1 QFQAYKDD
9 RNAVIDRCRKKGMMC
24 HIVGTQKDTSKAA
37 VELAEK
43 LDFGFASIGT
53 HPNHLFP
60 THIDEEETHFMSRE
74 EDFDEA
80 YYDGLAMSPKVVAVG
95 ECGLD
100 LFHLPPDVP
109 VETVLAKQIDVF
121 KKHVAF
127 ANKHNLP
134 MVIHVREAHEHLL
147 KLLMSLPQATPC
159 LANDPSLPSPDRG
172 GELCRPRAT
181 IHCFTS
187 NWTNAEQYLAMG
199 FYLGFTGVITFPPL
213 KKNPQ
218 AHHDLLDVVKRMPLD
233 RMLLE
238 TDSPY
243 MAPIP
248 HRGERAEPWMTEEVV
263 KKIAELRGI
272 SSKIVEEQT
281 MRNALTLFDRMK

>member
-1 QFQAYKDD
+1 MLIDTHCHVQFAAYSKD
-9 RNAVIDRCRKKGMMC
+9 REKVMNRCHEKGTVT
-24 HIVGTQKDTSKAA
+24 HLVGTQKDTSRAA

-43 LDFGFASIGT
+43 YDLAFASIGT

-80 YYDGLAMSPKVVAVG
+80 YYETLAASPKVVAVG

-109 VETVLAKQIDVF
+109 LETVLQKQKNVF
-121 KKHVAF
+121 TKHVLF
-127 ANKHNLP
+127 AEKHTLP
-134 MVIHVREAHEHLL
+134 LVIHVREAHEHMIELL
-147 KLLMSLPQATPC
+147 KCKMQNYEC
-159 LANDPSLPSPDRG
+159 KIRG
-172 GELCRPRAT
+172 T
-181 IHCFTS
+181 IHCYTS
-187 NWTNAEQYLAMG
+187 NWTNAEQYLGMG

-218 AHHDLLDVVKRMPLD
+218 AQADLLEVVKRMPLD

-238 TDSPY
+238 TDAPY
-243 MAPIP
+243 MAPGEY
-248 HRGERAEPWMTEEVV
+248 RGKRAEPWMALETA
-263 KKIAELRGI
+263 KKIAQVRDI
-272 SSKIVEEQT
+272 SLEEVLEAT
-281 MRNALTLFDRMK
+281 TTNALRLFDRMTV